1 MNGKRNVGFF
11 LFLMAA
17 VLIATACTTRT
28 QELLAE
34 DYIKMGN
41 EDLLRYF
48 YRLDDEIQRQEIPQ
62 GPEVGFGIGTFGH
75 HSGIGLGIGTG
86 SLGYTADELRKRRID
101 VRLELKKRGLNP

>member
-1 MNGKRNVGFF
+1 M
-11 LFLMAA
+11 
-17 VLIATACTTRT
+17 
-28 QELLAE
+28 
-34 DYIKMGN
+34 KMGN

-48 YRLDDEIQRQEIPQ
+48 YRLDDEIQRQEMPQ